1 MRARMGEMMAKV
13 VADMMASRMRI
24 VFYSRIA
31 VLIAAAMLAVPGLR
45 AAESGSCV
53 GGNPSSP
60 IKIEVFSDYQCPAC
74 RAFYLNT
81 MRTILPEYA
90 DTGKACVVYREFPLQ
105 MHNHAREAARYG
117 HASLRLGVRQWA
129 QVTDALFMNQDTWA
143 ATGDIESVVAK
154 VLGKAD
160 LDALHNEL
168 KNTASLDAAITADT
182 ALATQRGVN
191 STPTFFVTAKGK
203 TEKIAAAVQYP
214 ILKRYLESLLA
225 PGQ

>member
-1 MRARMGEMMAKV
+1 MKNSYRL
-13 VADMMASRMRI
+13 
-24 VFYSRIA
+24 
-31 VLIAAAMLAVPGLR
+31 LILSLAVAAFAVTPEVR
-45 AAESGSCV
+45 AEESGACV
-53 GGNPSSP
+53 GGAASSP

-90 DTGKACVVYREFPLQ
+90 DTGKICVVYREFPLQ

-143 ATGDIESVVAK
+143 ANGDIESVVAK

-168 KNTASLDAAITADT
+168 KNTASLDAAITAD
-182 ALATQRGVN
+182 
-191 STPTFFVTAKGK
+191 
-203 TEKIAAAVQYP
+203 
-214 ILKRYLESLLA
+214 
-225 PGQ
+225 